1 MPEPAHKRQRTPSVY
16 ATPLMIP
23 TTALGLSIRLSMFEL
38 RETGDRGHLPRSPG
52 TGEGGD
58 WWSWPMGV
66 KAKGTPRGCHRE
78 WNKTPAS
85 LWYPQSVFNK
95 NSTLNS
101 THIGLPRA
109 ILFHQKVDLS
119 EGCFGCHKGHFLV
132 RNTFSWK
139 PKKLT
144 LSTVRIGDY
153 PQRAI
158 EVSGENSYKILL
170 LKVWN
175 KTLLAPVP
183 FRAFFGLM
191 GLSNLSLC
199 LAERLE
205 PGLLCLY
212 RPYRHVLQ
220 RRDHRAQAQLSY
232 HAMTPGLRFI
242 TPFSFPNAKW
252 TNCTYMSAYAHPV
265 ASVYANVYADVH
277 NTCSTYTPAHTW
289 CSQHLLQ
296 CMHTLRKKC
305 TCTRA
310 RAPVQRCRSFCA
322 IEAIANVSWVLR

>member
-1 MPEPAHKRQRTPSVY
+1 MT
-16 ATPLMIP
+16 P
-23 TTALGLSIRLSMFEL
+23 TTNLGLSIRLSVVCWSYVRLVTESM
-38 RETGDRGHLPRSPG
+38 GHLPRSPG

-66 KAKGTPRGCHRE
+66 KAKGTPRVCHRE

-85 LWYPQSVFNK
+85 LGYPLSVFNK

-109 ILFHQKVDLS
+109 VLFHQKVDPS
-119 EGCFGCHKGHFLV
+119 EGCSGCGHFLV
-132 RNTFSWK
+132 RNAFSWK

-144 LSTVRIGDY
+144 QSTVRIGDVSLVQNSTKH
-153 PQRAI
+153 PQRAS
-158 EVSGENSYKILL
+158 EVSGENSYKILS